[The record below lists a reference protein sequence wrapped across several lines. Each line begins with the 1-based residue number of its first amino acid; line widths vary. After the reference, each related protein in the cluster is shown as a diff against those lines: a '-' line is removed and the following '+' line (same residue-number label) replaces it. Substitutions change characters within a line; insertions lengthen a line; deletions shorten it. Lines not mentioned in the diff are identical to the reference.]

1 MKSILTLVL
10 GLSLLL
16 TPWIPAAE
24 PLRVYIRSGPKTHGP
39 GQHDYPRFLK
49 DWVALLNE
57 RGARAEG
64 GNEFPSA
71 GQLEKTDVLVLHAEE
86 AGNVNIGEERKNLLA
101 FLKRGGGV
109 VVIHGGAVARDYEWF
124 KGIVGGSWKHG
135 QTKWLEGPMS
145 VYFTDRKNPITKDCS
160 NFDIDDEIYYDMDL
174 LPEVNILAAAYTP
187 KASGARNADAVK
199 KAEKSTDGGKR
210 VSIYDIQ
217 PQMWTYEKDNYRA
230 FVSIPGH
237 LYKNF
242 SHNSIRTMLLRGIA
256 WAGKRENV
264 DELCK
269 ADELA
274 DALRYPEG
282 GPTRP
287 ELAAKKIEV
296 HPEFNLSLVAA
307 EPLINKAMSVDW
319 DEKGRMWVAETPE
332 YPNGLRQAN
341 TEVWKESG
349 SVKKGEYQRD
359 PIDCISIL
367 SDTNGD
373 GVMDAKKVFADKLEL
388 VTSFVFYKNGV
399 IACAAPD
406 IWFLEDTDGDEV
418 ADKRTKLYTGL
429 GTADTHAVMNN
440 LRWGLDGWVYATHG
454 YSAGDVVALGEGAS
468 KEPVRISSGVVRFR
482 PDGTAI
488 EAYSSKNGNTWGL
501 CMTWDGQCFWTQ
513 PTSGTV
519 FFHTVLPEYL
529 MARGKVPGAN
539 GWKGMIT
546 GQKSYPMLQW
556 EQQAYVQIDQVGA
569 FTAAAGCAVYEGGAW
584 PEKWNYSYF
593 TGEPTINIVHHQFVK
608 KDGVSYRTEK
618 EAGREETEFM
628 RSSDLW
634 FRPIETRIGPDG
646 ALYVIDF
653 YNQAVIHNDTR
664 GPLHGPANAAVR
676 PDRDHYFSR
685 IWKVQHKQAKKVEVP
700 VLEKGDMEGLVKVL
714 LESPN
719 AHQKMNALRLLA
731 ESPEFLKT
739 MMVSAKFESS
749 RLRDLLFRLNGS
761 FHGKASTVDGV
772 EFNRQEF
779 LKMDEKQRGEVVKA
793 LLPVVDSGDRSPMEI
808 IALGSYTVDAG
819 VRSVLLKAYE
829 AADEDWTR
837 SAILIAAKHDGGLFV
852 ADAMKRK
859 ASAAMDQFVEVLV
872 PLLLEQADEA
882 EAKIRELLAVVAQA
896 PAEAEGLQMSVLRTL
911 AKGGAVKL
919 KLDEALAQDFESM
932 LTRPKLASVALPL
945 MARWDG
951 DGRLKESIDKQ
962 AGLLAGR
969 FKDES
974 LAEGDR
980 LLAAQALIGLGDK
993 ALLKDVMAV
1002 LVKADGPVGLQKSII
1017 AALSDRGELTELAQL
1032 FGSLSPAL
1040 KGAAFDEI
1048 LKRPEATMALLQAVE
1063 QEKVKAAE
1071 IGPGNVARLRTHP
1084 NREVAS
1090 RASKLMDKLNPG
1102 AKAKNEIIARL
1113 LPEVV
1118 KPGNVENGKLMFAA
1132 ACAVCHKYGDVGT
1145 RDVGPPLTG
1154 MGAHGPAEL
1163 LTHVVDPNREVD
1175 PSFWQWNIS
1184 TKNGDAFAGVIV
1196 SENASGLTLRHQGG
1210 EVEIR
1215 KVDIATRENTHRS
1228 LMPEGLDA
1236 LGAEVLRDIL
1246 AFMTAGDAKFRVVD
1260 LREVYTADARRG
1272 LFAKE
1277 EATVDSV
1284 FPVQYGNVQIEGIPF
1299 FLMDPAKS
1307 SNGLSLVAL
1316 KGGGAN
1322 VVANTYPQK
1331 VELGLNVAAK
1341 RLHLL
1346 SGIAGWGWPATK
1358 DQRGALKVTLTHADG
1373 QVEVT
1378 ELLNG
1383 VAFADYNREIEVP
1396 GSKLLNGA
1404 VKRGQLRLISLEV
1417 KKPGPITKVV
1427 LESYDNG
1434 VTPLVLA
1441 VTADLEG
1448 SAGFV
1453 VDQSVKPTASVE
1465 AVESGPKEGGK
1476 GDGPL
1481 APAGQANWEEG
1492 KMKVLVIGGGSSHDF
1507 AKFFGT
1513 TDVETLRGAGF
1524 SVFYTEDRDQVV
1536 TELAKADVAVISVN
1550 RRFFDTSAY
1559 RKALMEFAD
1568 AGKGIVMLHPG
1579 TWYAYPQWPELN
1591 AKIVGGGSRGHDKLG
1606 EFSVK
1611 VVNKEH
1617 AVTKGLPGEFSVV
1630 DELYYVNAEEVP
1642 EGTVGIEVLAETS
1655 PSQKYGKGHP
1665 SVWLAKHPKARV
1677 VNIALGHDERVHEL
1691 EAFKTLLKN
1700 AANFVGKMD

>member
-1 MKSILTLVL
+1 MKFLFALVV
-10 GLSLLL
+10 GLSWLLASSSY
-16 TPWIPAAE
+16 AAD
-24 PLRVYIRSGPKTHGP
+24 PLRVYIRSGPKSHGP
-39 GQHDYPRFLK
+39 GQHDYPQFLK
-49 DWVALLNE
+49 DWVPLLNE
-57 RGARAEG
+57 RGAQASG
-64 GNEFPSA
+64 ANEFPTRE
-71 GQLEKTDVLVLHAEE
+71 QLEKTDVLILHAQE
-86 AGNVNIGEERKNLLA
+86 AGNINLGEERKNLLE
-101 FLKRGGGV
+101 FVNRGGGI
-109 VVIHGGAVARDYEWF
+109 VVIHAGIVARDHEWF

-145 VYFTDRKNPITKDCS
+145 LYFTDRENPITKECS
-160 NFDIDDEIYYDMDL
+160 NFDLDDEIYYDMDL

-187 KASGARNADAVK
+187 KASGARNADALK
-199 KAEKSTDGGKR
+199 KAEKSTEGGKR

-237 LYKNF
+237 LYENF

-269 ADELA
+269 AEELA

-287 ELAAKKIEV
+287 ELAAMKIEV
-296 HPEFNLSLVAA
+296 HPEFDLSLVAA
-307 EPLINKAMSVDW
+307 EPLINKAMNIDW

-332 YPNGLRQAN
+332 YPNGLRKAN
-341 TEVWKESG
+341 TEEWKESG
-349 SVKKGEYQRD
+349 SVKPGEYERD

-367 SDTNGD
+367 TDTNGD
-373 GVMDAKKVFADKLEL
+373 GVMDKKKVFADKLEL
-388 VTSFVFYKNGV
+388 VTSFVLYKNGV

-440 LRWGLDGWVYATHG
+440 LRWGQDGWIYATHG
-454 YSAGDVVALGEGAS
+454 YSAGDVIALGAGANT
-468 KEPVRISSGVVRFR
+468 EPVRISSGVVRFR

-488 EAYSSKNGNTWGL
+488 EAFSSKGGNTWGL
-501 CMTWDGQCFWTQ
+501 CMTWDGECFWTQ

-529 MARGKVPGAN
+529 LAKGKVPGAN

-546 GQKSYPMLQW
+546 AQKSYPLLQW

-569 FTAAAGCAVYEGGAW
+569 FTAAAGCAIYEGGAW
-584 PEKWNYSYF
+584 PDKWNYSYF
-593 TGEPTINIVHHQFVK
+593 TGEPTINLVHHQFVK

-628 RSSDLW
+628 RSGDLW

-676 PDRDHYFSR
+676 PDRDHYFGR
-685 IWKVQHKQAKKVEVP
+685 IWKVQHKEAKKVEVP
-700 VLEKGDMEGLVKVL
+700 VLEKGGMDGLMKVL

-719 AHQKMNALRLLA
+719 AHQKMNAMRLLA
-731 ESPEFLKT
+731 ESPDFLVT
-739 MMVSAKFESS
+739 MAKSS
-749 RLRDLLFRLNGS
+749 VEDDRKRASLFMMNAS
-761 FHGKASTVDGV
+761 FDGKASQVDGY

-779 LKMDEKQRGEVVKA
+779 LKLDEKQQGEIVQA
-793 LLPVVDSGDRSPMEI
+793 LLRADIGNASPMD
-808 IALGSYTVDAG
+808 AVFLGSYTSAAE
-819 VRSVLLKAYE
+819 VRSALLKVYE
-829 AADEDWTR
+829 EATEDWTR
-837 SAILIAAKHDGGLFV
+837 SAVLIAARADGPLFIE
-852 ADAMKRK
+852 DAMKREP
-859 ASAAMDQFVEVLV
+859 SAAMDHLV
-872 PLLLEQADEA
+872 DLLTPLLLEEADESRV
-882 EAKIRELLAVVAQA
+882 RELLAAVAQG
-896 PAEAEGLQMSVLRTL
+896 PVDAEGLQMVVMRHL
-911 AKGGAVKL
+911 AKGNLMKL
-919 KLDEALAQDFESM
+919 KMDEALVKSFETM
-932 LTRPKLASVALPL
+932 LSRPRLASVALPL
-945 MARWDG
+945 IARLDV
-951 DGRLKESIDKQ
+951 DGRLKEAIDGQ
-962 AGLLAGR
+962 TVVLSGR
-969 FKDES
+969 LQDES
-974 LAEGDR
+974 VGVGDR
-980 LLAAQALIGLGDK
+980 LFAAQAMIGLGDK
-993 ALLKDVMAV
+993 SLLKVVMEV
-1002 LVKADGPVGLQKSII
+1002 LLNPDSPEDLQRGMVS
-1017 AALSDRGELTELAQL
+1017 ALSEGGGMMELAE
-1032 FGSLSPAL
+1032 GYGALSPAL
-1040 KGAAFDEI
+1040 KAVAFDEI
-1048 LKRPEATMALLQAVE
+1048 LKRPEATMAWLNAVE
-1063 QEKVKAAE
+1063 EEKVKALE

-1084 NREVAS
+1084 NREVAL

-1102 AKAKNEIIARL
+1102 AKAKGEIVARL

-1118 KPGNVENGKLMFAA
+1118 KPGNVENGKVMFAA
-1132 ACAVCHKYGDVGT
+1132 ACAVCHKFGDVGL

-1154 MGAHGPAEL
+1154 MGAHGAAEL

-1184 TKNGDAFAGVIV
+1184 TKKGESYAGIIV
-1196 SENASGLTLRHQGG
+1196 SENAASVTLRHQGG
-1210 EVEIR
+1210 DVEIR
-1215 KVDIATRENTHRS
+1215 KVDIASRENTHRS

-1260 LREVYTADARRG
+1260 LREAYTADARRG

-1277 EATVDSV
+1277 EATNDSV
-1284 FPVQYGNVQIEGIPF
+1284 FPVKYGNIEVEGIPF

-1307 SNGLSLVAL
+1307 GNGLNLVVL
-1316 KGGGAN
+1316 KGGWEKA
-1322 VVANTYPQK
+1322 VAQGYPQR

-1358 DQRGALKVTLTHADG
+1358 DQRGAMKVSVIHADG

-1396 GSKLLNGA
+1396 GSKLVEGV

-1434 VTPLVLA
+1434 VTPVVLA

-1453 VDQSVKPTASVE
+1453 VDQGKPAAVVPAVKVE
-1465 AVESGPKEGGK
+1465 EGPKEGGK

-1481 APAGQANWEEG
+1481 VSAGEAAWEQG
-1492 KMKVLVIGGGSSHDF
+1492 KSKVLVIGGGSSHDF
-1507 AKFFGT
+1507 AKYFGT
-1513 TDVETLRGAGF
+1513 TDVETLKAGGF
-1524 SVFYTEDRDQVV
+1524 SVVYTEDRDQAVA
-1536 TELAKADVAVISVN
+1536 ELANADVAVISVN
-1550 RRFFDTSAY
+1550 RRFFDTPAY
-1559 RKALMEFAD
+1559 RKALMDFAE

-1579 TWYAYPQWPELN
+1579 TWYAYPEWPELN
-1591 AKIVGGGSRGHDKLG
+1591 AQIVGGGSRGHDKLG
-1606 EFSVK
+1606 EFTVK
-1611 VVNKEH
+1611 VVNKDH
-1617 AVTKGLPGEFSVV
+1617 AVMRGMPESFKVV
-1630 DELYYVNAEEVP
+1630 DELYYVNAEGVP

-1655 PSQKYGKGHP
+1655 PSEKYGKPHP

-1677 VNIALGHDERVHEL
+1677 VNIALGHDGRVHDL
-1691 EAFKTLLKN
+1691 EAFKVLLKN
-1700 AANFVGKMD
+1700 AVGHAGGK